1 MKRRNQAG
9 RKQKILATLLD
20 QPNGR
25 GRSIGYNMKMHLRD
39 WAVGRKTG
47 LGDELNYR
55 GLIST

>member
-1 MKRRNQAG
+1 MKRRNQN
-9 RKQKILATLLD
+9 KKILTTLLD

-25 GRSIGYNMKMHLRD
+25 GYNMKIHLRD